1 MNKKRL
7 SVVMA
12 GAMLASSVAPVLAAE
27 VQKSEHSAA
36 YLGELQE
43 ELRTLV
49 ESKKFA
55 SDEKDVNYA
64 NKSVYAIFVNDKDTG
79 LDIGSTQKDWQDVF
93 NIIKA
98 GDTVRVWSKGFVEKD
113 GKFYHTETKKD
124 YVRYKKDDLANVVSK
139 LEWPKYS
146 KLVKSVAMQGL
157 EGKEEVVI
165 EFKGDLGAAGDEYGN
180 TMTIK
185 VGNPVYDLDK
195 YYTNSSKTESS
206 EFPTASPGMN
216 LVEPGDFYGFLVKDK
231 EEVDVKVEAE
241 ELRAITITPGGNN
254 LTVEELYD
262 GLMLTE
268 KGHDFFTLLKE
279 AKSMGRVVTLIGN
292 KTNSN
297 NVGKVISTESDVA
310 DAIKMFESNAR
321 FTVKIAAKGNMP
333 EEVYTIT
340 GKDELNTERLA
351 KWMIKPLARVDILA
365 GSNRYETAVEI
376 AKEYAGLTG
385 PAATN
390 ANKTV
395 KNVVL
400 VNGNALVDGL
410 AAAPLAASKT
420 NMVYNNDNST
430 WENVSAPILLT
441 EADALPK
448 ATKAYLKEL
457 MADHL
462 VGGKETA
469 KIHLVGGEA
478 VLNKSLERELKAL
491 GFEVERYDGDNRE
504 ETSLAVAK
512 EIGLD
517 EAFVVGGEGEAD
529 AMSIAAVAAKTK
541 TPIVVAKKGGISE
554 DATYELRKSDVTV
567 IGGESVV
574 SKSDYNAIKAEAK
587 GVTRVSGSNRKATN
601 ALIISKYY
609 KHTSAGNGFVGSA
622 KNVVVA
628 KDGQRNK
635 TELVDALAAANLAS
649 EKQAPIVLATDK
661 LSREQL
667 NALALNAKESY
678 ALYQVG
684 HGVSR
689 DVVKTIATHLGL
701 TNR

>member
-27 VQKSEHSAA
+27 VQKSELSAA

-55 SDEKDVNYA
+55 ADETDA
-64 NKSVYAIFVNDKDTG
+64 SLRGKSVYAIYVNDKNTG
-79 LDIGSTQKDWQDVF
+79 LDVTSTQDQWQDVF
-93 NIIKA
+93 NAIKA
-98 GDTVRVWSKGFVEKD
+98 EDTVKVWSKGFIEKE
-113 GKFYHTETKKD
+113 GKYYHTEIVKD
-124 YVRYKKDDLANVVSK
+124 YEKYKEVSELTAIKTTLAY
-139 LEWPKYS
+139 PKYG
-146 KLVKSVAMQGL
+146 KLIKSATLETL
-157 EGKEEVVI
+157 EGQEKLVI
-165 EFKGDLGAAGDEYGN
+165 EFLGDIGDNGDEYGN
-180 TMTIK
+180 TMTIGIGDAK
-185 VGNPVYDLDK
+185 VDVSK
-195 YYTNSSKTESS
+195 YYDADGNEVS
-206 EFPTASPGMN
+206 FPSAGVGQADKLVRPGQ
-216 LVEPGDFYGFLVKDK
+216 FYGFVLEPKKDITNKAKAELVR
-231 EEVDVKVEAE
+231 E
-241 ELRAITITPGGNN
+241 ISITPGGNN

-268 KGHDFFTLLKE
+268 KGHDFFTVLKE
-279 AKSMGRVVTLIGN
+279 AKAMDRVVTLKGN
-292 KTNSN
+292 KTNEAN
-297 NVGKVISTESDVA
+297 EGLVITEANVA
-310 DAIKMFESNAR
+310 DAIKMYSNKAR
-321 FTVKIAAKGNMP
+321 FTVTIAAKGNMP

-340 GKDELNTERLA
+340 GTNEANTERLA
-351 KWMIKPLARVDILA
+351 KWMVKPLARVDILA

-385 PAATN
+385 PAATY
-390 ANKTV
+390 ANETV

-410 AAAPLAASKT
+410 AAAPLASSKT
-420 NMVYNNDNST
+420 NQIYNTEASS

-441 EADALPK
+441 EADSLPK

-469 KIHLVGGEA
+469 KIHLVGGES
-478 VLNKSLERELKAL
+478 VLSKSLERELKAL
-491 GFEVERYDGDNRE
+491 GFEVERYGGDNRE
-504 ETSLAVAK
+504 ETSLEVAK

-517 EAFVVGGEGEAD
+517 EAFVVGAEGEAD
-529 AMSIAAVAAKTK
+529 AMSIASVAASTK
-541 TPIVVAKKGGISE
+541 TPIVVAKKGGITE

-567 IGGESVV
+567 IGGENAV
-574 SKSDYNAIKAEAK
+574 SKADYNAIKAEAE
-587 GVTRVSGSNRKATN
+587 GITRVAGSNRKATN

-609 KHTSAGNGFVGSA
+609 KRDYVGMA
-622 KNVVVA
+622 KNVIVA

-649 EKQAPIVLATDK
+649 EKQAPVVLATDK

-684 HGVSR
+684 NGVAR